1 MLSCGWLDRAN
12 SKTMIE
18 QAIERLWVLGPTAL
32 VALVSSFGLV
42 LLLRP
47 WLERYAMVR
56 PNARSSHYQ
65 PTPQGGG
72 IAVVVATLVVT
83 WGAVVLSPALLHNQ
97 AGQFL
102 AVTAATALLAV
113 VGAIDDVRSLPA
125 AARLALQ
132 CIAVGAVIAALP
144 NELQILPQVP
154 WSIERAGLLLAGVWF
169 VNLVNF
175 MDGID
180 WMTVA
185 EVVPVT
191 GAIVLLGLAGAVEP
205 LPALL
210 AAALVGAMIGF
221 APFNRPVAKV
231 FLGDVGSLPIGLLL
245 GWLLVELAAMGHVAA
260 ALILPLYYLA
270 DATITLAGRVVR
282 GEPFWQ
288 AHRTHFYQRA
298 TDCGLTVRGIVTRV
312 FVANLALA
320 ALALITVAAHNLVV
334 SLAMLG
340 ASALIIL
347 WLLAAFSGVMK
358 RR

>member
-1 MLSCGWLDRAN
+1 MLSCGWSDRAN
-12 SKTMIE
+12 GKTMIE

-72 IAVVVATLVVT
+72 IAVVVATLVVA

-102 AVTAATALLAV
+102 AVIT
-113 VGAIDDVRSLPA
+113 
-125 AARLALQ
+125 
-132 CIAVGAVIAALP
+132 ALP
-144 NELQILPQVP
+144 NELQILPHVP
-154 WSIERAGLLLAGVWF
+154 WSIERACLLLAGVWF

-185 EVVPVT
+185 EFVPVT
-191 GAIVLLGLAGAVEP
+191 GAIALLGLVGAVEP
-205 LPALL
+205 LPALV
-210 AAALVGAMIGF
+210 AAALVGAMVGF
-221 APFNRPVAKV
+221 APFNRPVAQV

-245 GWLLVELAAMGHVAA
+245 GWLLVELAAMGHLAA
-260 ALILPLYYLA
+260 AFILPLYYLA
-270 DATITLAGRVVR
+270 DATITLALRIVR

-298 TDCGLTVRGIVTRV
+298 TDHGLAVREIVTRV
-312 FVANLALA
+312 FLANLALA
-320 ALALITVAAHNLVV
+320 ALALVTAVADNIVV
-334 SLAMLG
+334 SLAML
-340 ASALIIL
+340 SAGTVMIL
-347 WLLAAFSGVMK
+347 WLLAVFAGVK
-358 RR
+358 NRR

>member
-1 MLSCGWLDRAN
+1 
-12 SKTMIE
+12 MIE

-32 VALVSSFGLV
+32 AGFVLSFALM

-47 WLERYAMVR
+47 WLARYAMVR
-56 PNARSSHYQ
+56 PNLRSSHHQ

-72 IAVVVATLVVT
+72 IAVVIATLVVA
-83 WGAVVLSPALLHNQ
+83 WGALVLSPVLLRSQ
-97 AGQFL
+97 SGQFL
-102 AVTAATALLAV
+102 TVISATVLLTV
-113 VGAIDDVRSLPA
+113 IGAIDDIRSLPA
-125 AARLALQ
+125 AARLAMQ
-132 CIAVGAVIAALP
+132 CIAVAAVIAALP

-154 WSIERAGLLLAGVWF
+154 WPIERACLFLAGVWF

-221 APFNRPVAKV
+221 APFNRPVARV

-245 GWLLVELAAMGHVAA
+245 GWLLMELAAMGHVAA
-260 ALILPLYYLA
+260 ALLLPLYYLA

-298 TDCGLTVRGIVTRV
+298 TDCGLTVREIVTRV
-312 FVANLALA
+312 FVVNLALA
-320 ALALITVAAHNLVV
+320 ALALITVAAHSFVV
-334 SLAMLG
+334 SLAMLSVG
-340 ASALIIL
+340 ALIIL
-347 WLLAAFSGVMK
+347 WLLAAFAGVMK

>member
-1 MLSCGWLDRAN
+1 
-12 SKTMIE
+12 MIE

-32 VALVSSFGLV
+32 VALVLSFGLM

-72 IAVVVATLVVT
+72 IAVVMATLVVA
-83 WGAVVLSPALLHNQ
+83 WGAVVLSPTLLHNQ

-113 VGAIDDVRSLPA
+113 VGAIDDIRPLPA

-132 CIAVGAVIAALP
+132 CIGVGAVITALP
-144 NELQILPQVP
+144 NELQILPHVP
-154 WSIERAGLLLAGVWF
+154 WSMERACLLLAGVWF

-185 EVVPVT
+185 EFVPVT
-191 GAIVLLGLAGAVEP
+191 GAIVLLGLVGAVEP
-205 LPALL
+205 LPALV

-221 APFNRPVAKV
+221 APFNRPVAQV

-245 GWLLVELAAMGHVAA
+245 GWLLVELAAKGHLAA
-260 ALILPLYYLA
+260 AFILPLYYLA
-270 DATITLAGRVVR
+270 DATITLAGRIVR
-282 GEPFWQ
+282 GEAFWQ

-298 TDCGLTVRGIVTRV
+298 IDHGLAVRGIVTRV
-312 FVANLALA
+312 FLANLALA
-320 ALALITVAAHNLVV
+320 ALALVTVVADNIVV
-334 SLAMLG
+334 SLAMLSAG
-340 ASALIIL
+340 AVMIL
-347 WLLAAFSGVMK
+347 WLLAVFAGVK
-358 RR
+358 NQR

>member
-1 MLSCGWLDRAN
+1 MLSCGWSDRAN

-72 IAVVVATLVVT
+72 IAVVVATLVVA
-83 WGAVVLSPALLHNQ
+83 WGAVALSPALLHNQ

-113 VGAIDDVRSLPA
+113 VGA
-125 AARLALQ
+125 
-132 CIAVGAVIAALP
+132 VITALP

-154 WSIERAGLLLAGVWF
+154 WSIERAGLLLAMVWF

-185 EVVPVT
+185 EFVPVT

-205 LPALL
+205 LPALV
-210 AAALVGAMIGF
+210 AAALIGAMIGF
-221 APFNRPVAKV
+221 APFNRPMAQV
-231 FLGDVGSLPIGLLL
+231 FLGDVGSLPLGLLL
-245 GWLLVELAAMGHVAA
+245 GWLLLQLAAMGHLAA
-260 ALILPLYYLA
+260 AFILPLYYLA
-270 DATITLAGRVVR
+270 DATITLASRMVR
-282 GEPFWQ
+282 GEAFWQ

-298 TDCGLTVRGIVTRV
+298 TDCGLTVREIVTRV
-312 FVANLALA
+312 FLANLALA
-320 ALALITVAAHNLVV
+320 ALALVTVVADNIVV
-334 SLAMLG
+334 SLAM
-340 ASALIIL
+340 
-347 WLLAAFSGVMK
+347 
-358 RR
+358 

>member
-1 MLSCGWLDRAN
+1 
-12 SKTMIE
+12 MIE

-32 VALVSSFGLV
+32 VALVLSFGLM

-72 IAVVVATLVVT
+72 IAVVVATLVVA

-113 VGAIDDVRSLPA
+113 VGAIDDIRPLPA

-132 CIAVGAVIAALP
+132 CIAVGAVITALP
-144 NELQILPQVP
+144 NELQILPHVP
-154 WSIERAGLLLAGVWF
+154 WSIERACLLLAGVWF

-180 WMTVA
+180 WMTVD

-191 GAIVLLGLAGAVEP
+191 GAIVVLGLA
-205 LPALL
+205 
-210 AAALVGAMIGF
+210 
-221 APFNRPVAKV
+221 
-231 FLGDVGSLPIGLLL
+231 
-245 GWLLVELAAMGHVAA
+245 
-260 ALILPLYYLA
+260 
-270 DATITLAGRVVR
+270 
-282 GEPFWQ
+282 
-288 AHRTHFYQRA
+288 
-298 TDCGLTVRGIVTRV
+298 
-312 FVANLALA
+312 VANATA
-320 ALALITVAAHNLVV
+320 IVQP
-334 SLAMLG
+334 
-340 ASALIIL
+340 
-347 WLLAAFSGVMK
+347 
-358 RR
+358 

>member
-1 MLSCGWLDRAN
+1 
-12 SKTMIE
+12 MIE
-18 QAIERLWVLGPTAL
+18 QAIERFWVLGPTAL
-32 VALVSSFGLV
+32 VALVLSSGLI

-47 WLERYAMVR
+47 WLARYATVP

-72 IAVVVATLVVT
+72 IAVVVATLVVA
-83 WGAVVLSPALLHNQ
+83 WGAVALSPALLHNQ
-97 AGQFL
+97 AGQLL

-132 CIAVGAVIAALP
+132 CIAVGAVITALP

-185 EVVPVT
+185 EFVPVT

-205 LPALL
+205 LPALV
-210 AAALVGAMIGF
+210 AAALVGAIIGF
-221 APFNRPVAKV
+221 APFNRPVAQL

-245 GWLLVELAAMGHVAA
+245 GWLLVQLAAMGHLAA
-260 ALILPLYYLA
+260 AFILPLYYLA
-270 DATITLAGRVVR
+270 DTTITLASRLVR
-282 GEPFWQ
+282 GEAFWQ

-298 TDCGLTVRGIVTRV
+298 TDCGLTVREIVTRI
-312 FVANLALA
+312 FLANLALA
-320 ALALITVAAHNLVV
+320 ALALVTVAARNIVV
-334 SLAMLG
+334 SLAMLSAG
-340 ASALIIL
+340 AVIVL
-347 WLLAAFSGVMK
+347 WLLAVFAGVK
-358 RR
+358 NRR

>member
-1 MLSCGWLDRAN
+1 MLSCGRLDRAN

-32 VALVSSFGLV
+32 VALVLSFGLM

-47 WLERYAMVR
+47 WLERYAMVQ

-72 IAVVVATLVVT
+72 IAVVIATLVVA
-83 WGAVVLSPALLHNQ
+83 WGAVALSPALLHNQ
-97 AGQFL
+97 TGQFL
-102 AVTAATALLAV
+102 AVTAATALLVV

-154 WSIERAGLLLAGVWF
+154 WSIERACLLLAGIWF

-185 EVVPVT
+185 EFVPVT
-191 GAIVLLGLAGAVEP
+191 GAIVLLG
-205 LPALL
+205 
-210 AAALVGAMIGF
+210 
-221 APFNRPVAKV
+221 
-231 FLGDVGSLPIGLLL
+231 
-245 GWLLVELAAMGHVAA
+245 WLLVQLAAMGHLAA
-260 ALILPLYYLA
+260 AFILPLYYLA
-270 DATITLAGRVVR
+270 DTTITLISRLVR
-282 GEPFWQ
+282 GEAFWQ

-298 TDCGLTVRGIVTRV
+298 TDCGLTVREIVTRV
-312 FVANLALA
+312 FLANLALA
-320 ALALITVAAHNLVV
+320 ALALVTVAAHNIVV
-334 SLAMLG
+334 SLAMLS
-340 ASALIIL
+340 ASAAIIL
-347 WLLAAFSGVMK
+347 WLLAVLAGVK
-358 RR
+358 NRR